1 MNKKLTVMLMAVAMA
16 GLVFARPGPG
26 GHHGGPRHNVP
37 RHHFHGHRHRHHHC
51 GWGIAAAAI
60 GTAAIVRDIVNPA
73 PVVVTPAPTVVAP
86 APVIVPPT
94 PVVATPAPVVV
105 APATTVYRW

>member
-1 MNKKLTVMLMAVAMA
+1 MNKKLTLMLATVAMT

-26 GHHGGPRHNVP
+26 RPHGRPHHPAP
-37 RHHFHGHRHRHHHC
+37 RHHHTPRHHHHHC

-73 PVVVTPAPTVVAP
+73 PVVATPATTVV
-86 APVIVPPT
+86 
-94 PVVATPAPVVV
+94 TPAPVVVPAAPVVVPPPPPVIV